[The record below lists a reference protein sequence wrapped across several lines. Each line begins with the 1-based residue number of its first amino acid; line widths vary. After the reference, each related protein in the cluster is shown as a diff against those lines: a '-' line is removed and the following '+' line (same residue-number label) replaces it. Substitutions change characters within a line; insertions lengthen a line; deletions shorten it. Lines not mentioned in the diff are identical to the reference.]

1 MTWLMWSPFVANL
14 ALAAAGPRLARRLPP
29 RAAVRLL
36 PLAMTAVAAGTGF
49 VLAVLGLFIVAQLP
63 PVAVIGGWSPAAL
76 RAAQPVPALAA
87 ALGAAIV
94 LVLLGAALLRA
105 ARGGSELLRAAI
117 ACRRLGPDADGLV
130 VIEDDEPEAYT
141 VPGIGGRIVVS
152 TAMLNALS
160 TDERHVLLAHEA
172 AHLAGHHHLYIQI
185 ADLAAAANPP
195 LRSTARSLRLAVERE
210 ADEAAAAEVG
220 DRRLVARALA
230 RAGLAKAVARR
241 RRQPATR
248 AVALAG
254 ADSSI
259 MQRTRA
265 LLAPAP
271 RPRRGLVAGLLLLT
285 VVSLVGTGVNAH
297 QTDDRLDHAETAT
310 TVSAVGQPVR

>member
-1 MTWLMWSPFVANL
+1 
-14 ALAAAGPRLARRLPP
+14 
-29 RAAVRLL
+29 
-36 PLAMTAVAAGTGF
+36 MTAVAAGTGF

-87 ALGAAIV
+87 ALGAAVV

-105 ARGGSELLRAAI
+105 ARGGSQLLRAAI

-130 VIEDDEPEAYT
+130 VIEDDEPEAYA

-172 AHLAGHHHLYIQI
+172 AHLAGHHHVYIQI

-248 AVALAG
+248 VVALAG
-254 ADSSI
+254 ADTSI

-310 TVSAVGQPVR
+310 TVSAVRQPVR

>member
-1 MTWLMWSPFVANL
+1 
-14 ALAAAGPRLARRLPP
+14 
-29 RAAVRLL
+29 
-36 PLAMTAVAAGTGF
+36 MTAVAAGTGF

-87 ALGAAIV
+87 ALGAAVV

-105 ARGGSELLRAAI
+105 ARGGSQLLRAAI

-130 VIEDDEPEAYT
+130 VIEDDEPEAFA

-172 AHLAGHHHLYIQI
+172 AHLAGHHHVYIQI

-248 AVALAG
+248 VVALAG
-254 ADSSI
+254 ADTSI
-259 MQRTRA
+259 TQRTRA

-310 TVSAVGQPVR
+310 TVSAVRQPVR

>member
-14 ALAAAGPRLARRLPP
+14 ALAAAGPWLARRLPP

-63 PVAVIGGWSPAAL
+63 PVAVLGGWSPVAL

-94 LVLLGAALLRA
+94 LVLLGSALFRA

-130 VIEDDEPEAYT
+130 VIEDDEPEAYA
-141 VPGIGGRIVVS
+141 VPGMGGRIVVS

-172 AHLAGHHHLYIQI
+172 AHLAGHHHLYLQF

-195 LRSTARSLRLAVERE
+195 LRSTARSLRLAVERD

-241 RRQPATR
+241 RPQPPTR
-248 AVALAG
+248 VVLAG
-254 ADSSI
+254 ADTSI

-285 VVSLVGTGVNAH
+285 VVSVVGTGINAH
-297 QTDDRLDHAETAT
+297 QTDDRLDHAETSTAVS
-310 TVSAVGQPVR
+310 TVR